1 MNKMYRIKPRRYE
14 KQQRGPPINS
24 ICLELN
30 YCMPQESK
38 GTPMLRRLCL
48 QLHRSFLEGPFQRQK
63 AASKV
68 LNEAFYAILFF
79 EINSCAGP
87 TPSGPSTIAIQ

>member
-1 MNKMYRIKPRRYE
+1 
-14 KQQRGPPINS
+14 
-24 ICLELN
+24 
-30 YCMPQESK
+30 MPQESK
-38 GTPMLRRLCL
+38 GTPMLRRLYL

-79 EINSCAGP
+79 EMNSCAC
-87 TPSGPSTIAIQ
+87 